1 MDHPAV
7 APNMTTIINKTPSEL
22 INVYKNN
29 KPSNNITKLFL
40 LKDNTEIPVFGF
52 YISDGSV
59 YALNI
64 NGSHFFVDVA
74 DIIELRTGV

>member
-40 LKDNTEIPVFGF
+40 LKDSTEIPVFGF

-64 NGSHFFVDVA
+64 NGNHFLIGTT
-74 DIIELRTGV
+74 DIIELRTDV